1 MGSIPVPSKQFS
13 SLPESSCGY
22 FLQELKMIWDEVG
35 QEQHER
41 QKILVELEQECLEIY
56 KRKVDRANAS
66 RSLLHQ
72 LLAESEAELTHLML
86 SLGERSLPGRPDKMK
101 GSLKE
106 RLDSIAPAL
115 EEMQLRKE
123 ERVNQFRQIQM
134 QIHKIRTEIAGE
146 LDIDISPL
154 DVTLNENDLSLNKL
168 EEYQVELQKLQK
180 NKNERLSR
188 VEGFVAAIRKLSEI
202 LGMDSTNIILE
213 IHPSLDVSC
222 GGKLSNISNAI
233 LAELNCTVESL
244 EGEKIKR
251 LEKIQRLGKALEDLW
266 NLMETDYEDRKM
278 FSHVSDLRPISAAE
292 ISKPGSLAYYIIDQ
306 AEAEVEKLDQLKA
319 SKMKEL
325 FLKKQTELVDI
336 CVRTHMEMP
345 PQSEL
350 DKITDLI
357 NSGEINHDDLLKN
370 MDEQIIRA
378 KDEAFR
384 RKPIMEKV
392 EKWMLSC
399 DEERWLEEYARD
411 ENRYSVSR
419 GSHKNLKRA
428 ERARVIVSKI
438 PGLVDLLV
446 AMTKSWEEESKKVFL
461 YDQVP
466 LLAILEEYNL
476 IKQEKED
483 EKQKQREEKKR
494 MQLRAAVA
502 QENLFANRPATSS
515 SRRLSNVSING
526 GFGSC
531 STPLNRRLSVGFHQQ
546 GSNSINSAS
555 KDFSFV
561 KEDNKAIGR

>member
-115 EEMQLRKE
+115 EEVKLRKE

-154 DVTLNENDLSLNKL
+154 DVTVNENDLSLNKL

-222 GGKLSNISNAI
+222 GGKSSNISNAI

-278 FSHVSDLRPISAAE
+278 FSHVSDLRPLSAAE

-350 DKITDLI
+350 DKITELI
-357 NSGEINHDDLLKN
+357 NSGVINHDDLLKN

-378 KDEAFR
+378 KDEAFS

-438 PGLVDLLV
+438 PGKNKELVHALRRIYWFE
-446 AMTKSWEEESKKVFL
+446 K
-461 YDQVP
+461 VP

-515 SRRLSNVSING
+515 SRRLSNIRING
-526 GFGSC
+526 GFGGC

-546 GSNSINSAS
+546 GSNSVNSAS
-555 KDFSFV
+555 KDFSFA
-561 KEDNKAIGR
+561 KENNKAIGR